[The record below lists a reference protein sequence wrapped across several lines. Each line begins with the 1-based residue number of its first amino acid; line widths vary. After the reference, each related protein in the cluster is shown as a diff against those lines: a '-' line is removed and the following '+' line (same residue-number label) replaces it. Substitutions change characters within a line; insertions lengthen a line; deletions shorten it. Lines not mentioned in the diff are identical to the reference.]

1 MNNALFHTT
10 CAALLAVTVGS
21 ISTKPADPDGW
32 IPMWVND
39 DDKDNQSCLINTSN
53 IVTITPVYDA
63 ENFSSRNPKINY
75 LEVVLTDGRRLTIYE
90 DYEEFKKRIRN
101 AR

>member
-1 MNNALFHTT
+1 MKNNTLLLTA
-10 CAALLAVTVGS
+10 CATLLAANVT
-21 ISTKPADPDGW
+21 ITKPAEPEGW

-39 DDKDNQSCLINTSN
+39 EDKDNQSCLINTAN

-63 ENFSSRNPKINY
+63 ENFSSRSPKINY
-75 LEVVLTDGRRLTIYE
+75 LDVMLADGRMLTIYE